1 MKNKDYHIKITD
13 DNLKFMKRIA
23 IKDNLRLSQ
32 VFDRAIELFL
42 KLKRIK

>member
-1 MKNKDYHIKITD
+1 MKNKDYHIRISDEKL
-13 DNLKFMKRIA
+13 NLMKQIA
-23 IKDNLRLSQ
+23 IKDKIRLSQ